1 MLYDKKSVY
10 IDKKLRL
17 LLAIIYNYNNG
28 KMYFEKGNYNN
39 ILFQMA
45 KTDRSNWIIDMVEE
59 LNNLSN
65 VERKQNSSALIII
78 IIIINCAL
86 ELNDL
91 SYYAW
96 ICLCMQIRTIQS

>member
-45 KTDRSNWIIDMVEE
+45 KTDRSN
-59 LNNLSN
+59 
-65 VERKQNSSALIII
+65 
-78 IIIINCAL
+78 
-86 ELNDL
+86 
-91 SYYAW
+91 
-96 ICLCMQIRTIQS
+96 